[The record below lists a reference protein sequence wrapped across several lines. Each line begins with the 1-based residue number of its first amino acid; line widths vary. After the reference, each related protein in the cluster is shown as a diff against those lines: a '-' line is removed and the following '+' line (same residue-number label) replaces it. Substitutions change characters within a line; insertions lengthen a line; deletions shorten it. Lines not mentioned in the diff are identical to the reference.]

1 MPATARSLPVSAG
14 ATPSP
19 LVGLSI
25 EARIAGAMSEFRVEQ
40 SFRNDEDAPI
50 EAVYSFP
57 LPADAVLL
65 DIAAEIGGRF
75 LRGDVVALPEA
86 RQTYEE
92 AVADGDGACLLE
104 QVQPGIFTLN
114 AGNLRPGETARIV
127 FAFAS
132 LNRWSGDRLRLAMP
146 TTIAP
151 RYGRWPVA
159 PHAEPVISLSAENRF
174 SLRVA
179 LGADLRAA
187 AFACPS
193 HRLRDVTQGDDR
205 ILELADQ
212 TAAMARDIV
221 LEIRH
226 RDRRPG
232 FALLGQGPDG
242 VVALASFQPLV
253 PGGDAGS
260 PIDAVAV
267 IDCSGSMA
275 GTSIDQAR
283 KALRAMLAGLG
294 RRDRLGLIAF
304 GSTCRRLEGG
314 RHAATRSG
322 IAKLGAFAD
331 ALEADLGGTEIDGAL
346 VAAIAMA
353 RSRRGRA
360 DIFLVTDGQVADWTA
375 TVARLRDAG
384 LRVFAVGV
392 GHGAAEPFLSAL
404 ATATGGAV
412 EFVTPDEAMAGR
424 IARHFERMRAPR
436 ATEIAVAWPD
446 GATAMAPATPQAIFD
461 GDTIHAF
468 GLLPG
473 ATATGDA
480 ALTFTAADGTRHR
493 QAIALA
499 GAVAAGADG
508 MPATVAR
515 LAAAARLATLPDAAA
530 TALAVS
536 HRLIG
541 PGTAWVVADIR
552 DATGKTDG
560 MPALR
565 PVPQMLAAAWGGS
578 GVSFEGMLDV
588 RMALTEPNPA
598 FDPAAIGSR
607 QRELFQADAA
617 DAAPGT
623 VPDDAP
629 SRVSAA
635 IRRALADGRLAP
647 GRIALAA
654 GRADELAARRRA
666 AASPFLSD
674 LICAAFESA
683 ILDSLADG
691 DDEIGALRAEL
702 SDRVNRAIAR
712 LDQTRRMLDA
722 LHADLDTILPAAA
735 GDLARLRR
743 DIAEA
748 LHAKAREGDAA
759 RAGRAPNASR
769 RP

>member
-14 ATPSP
+14 AAPSP
-19 LVGLSI
+19 LVGLCI
-25 EARIAGAMSEFRVEQ
+25 EARIAGALSEFRVEQ

-65 DIAAEIGGRF
+65 DIAVEIGGRF

-92 AVADGDGACLLE
+92 ALADGDGACLLE

-159 PHAEPVISLSAENRF
+159 PHAEPAIRLSAENRF

-193 HRLRDVTQGDDR
+193 HRLRDVTPGDDR
-205 ILELADQ
+205 ILELADG
-212 TAAMARDIV
+212 TAAMDRDIV

-242 VVALASFQPLV
+242 IVALASFQPLV

-283 KALRAMLAGLG
+283 KAMRAMLSGLD
-294 RRDRLGLIAF
+294 RRDLLGVIAF

-314 RHAATRSG
+314 RHAATRVG
-322 IAKLGAFAD
+322 LAKLGAFAE
-331 ALEADLGGTEIDGAL
+331 ALEADLGGTEIDVAL
-346 VAAIAMA
+346 DAAIAMA
-353 RSRRGRA
+353 KSRGGRA

-436 ATEIAVAWPD
+436 ATQIAVAWPD
-446 GATAMAPATPQAIFD
+446 GATALAPATPQAIFD

-468 GLLPG
+468 GLLPD
-473 ATATGDA
+473 AAATGDT
-480 ALTFTAADGTRHR
+480 ALTFMAADGTRHR
-493 QAIALA
+493 QTIALA

-508 MPATVAR
+508 LPATVAR

-536 HRLIG
+536 HRLLG
-541 PGTAWVVADIR
+541 PGTAWVVAEIR
-552 DATGKTDG
+552 DAAGKTDG

-565 PVPQMLAAAWGGS
+565 PVPQMLAAAWGGT
-578 GVSFEGMLDV
+578 GATAAYRFDE
-588 RMALTEPNPA
+588 MAALSETNMA
-598 FDPAAIGSR
+598 FAPAAMAPR

-617 DAAPGT
+617 AADPRTGR
-623 VPDDAP
+623 DGAP
-629 SRVSAA
+629 YRIATA
-635 IRRALADGRLAP
+635 IRQALAGGRPAP

-654 GRADELAARRRA
+654 GRADELEALRRA

-674 LICAAFESA
+674 LICAAFEFA

-691 DDEIGALRAEL
+691 DDQIQALRAEL
-702 SDRVNRAIAR
+702 AQRLNRGITR
-712 LDQTRRMLDA
+712 LHEAGAMLDA
-722 LHADLDTILPAAA
+722 LHTDLDTILPSAAD
-735 GDLARLRR
+735 DLARLRHR
-743 DIAEA
+743 IA
-748 LHAKAREGDAA
+748 DAIAAIA
-759 RAGRAPNASR
+759 RAGDAGREGRAPTGSR
-769 RP
+769 HS